1 VAFPRDATLS
11 LQEEKLRKN
20 KSAIKRA
27 QQAEKRRLR
36 NSHVKSTMKTNIK
49 KALSALSQ
57 KDGTA
62 VESTAKA
69 AIAYIDKA
77 GSKGVI
83 HKNQAARRI
92 SRLAKKAHKVL
103 GGTAG

>member
-1 VAFPRDATLS
+1 VAFPRDATLC
-11 LQEEKLRKN
+11 LEEEQLRKN

-57 KDGTA
+57 KDTTVVKSTTKVA
-62 VESTAKA
+62 V
-69 AIAYIDKA
+69 AYIDKA
-77 GSKGVI
+77 ASKGVI

-92 SRLAKKAHKVL
+92 SRLAKKAHRL
-103 GGTAG
+103 LTGSAG